1 MALTPASVRL
11 DLKCGNGAISE
22 GEKCTKG
29 PAQKASGRGTRR
41 KWRRTKKNASVAAVL
56 GGLAINVGATGVAI
70 GKGAGGDF
78 AGAGRAFQVA
88 GGGQAL
94 MAAGARGFGLK
105 KEANRL
111 IRGAAATAGLGT
123 LQRELA
129 TGEIQGAMGRARI
142 GKRLRYAPGN
152 AIGRARIAAMKRRP
166 MPKPKMKDGKIANP
180 WLDSVYADGF
190 APDLN
195 QLAI

>member
-1 MALTPASVRL
+1 MSLTPATIRV
-11 DLKCGNGAISE
+11 DLKCGKGSISP

-29 PAQKASGRGTRR
+29 AAYKAKGI
-41 KWRRTKKNASVAAVL
+41 ASTAAVL
-56 GGLAINVGATGVAI
+56 GGLAINAGATGVAV
-70 GKGAGGDF
+70 GKAFGGDF

-94 MAAGARGFGLK
+94 MATGARGLGLK

-111 IRGAAATAGLGT
+111 ITNAAVTAGIGT
-123 LQRELA
+123 AQRELA
-129 TGEIQGAMGRARI
+129 TGEIAGAIGRAKNSQI

-166 MPKPKMKDGKIANP
+166 MPQPKMKNGKIANP
-180 WLDSVYADGF
+180 WLDSMYANGF
-190 APDLN
+190 SPDLK

>member
-1 MALTPASVRL
+1 MALTPATVRL
-11 DLKCGNGAISE
+11 DLKCGKGSISP

-29 PAQKASGRGTRR
+29 AAQKAKTI
-41 KWRRTKKNASVAAVL
+41 ASSAAVL
-56 GGLAINVGATGVAI
+56 GGLAINAGATGVAF
-70 GKGAGGDF
+70 GKGLSGDF

-94 MAAGARGFGLK
+94 AATGARGFGLK
-105 KEANRL
+105 KEANKLIRSAAL
-111 IRGAAATAGLGT
+111 TAAIGTAQRELETGEIRGA
-123 LQRELA
+123 
-129 TGEIQGAMGRARI
+129 IGRARKSNL

-180 WLDSVYADGF
+180 WFDSIWADGF
-190 APDLN
+190 SPELD

>member
-1 MALTPASVRL
+1 MALTPASVRA
-11 DLKCGNGAISE
+11 DLKCGKGSISP

-29 PAQKASGRGTRR
+29 AAQKAKTI
-41 KWRRTKKNASVAAVL
+41 ASSAAVA
-56 GGLAINVGATGVAI
+56 GGLLINAGATGIAL
-70 GKGAGGDF
+70 GKGIGGDF

-94 MAAGARGFGLK
+94 MATGARGFGLK
-105 KEANRL
+105 KEANKL
-111 IRGAAATAGLGT
+111 IKTAAITAGLGT
-123 LQRELA
+123 AQRELE
-129 TGEIQGAMGRARI
+129 TGEIGGAIGRARNSNL

-190 APDLN
+190 APDLD